1 MVLTAYSALS
11 SATNSSCHRH
21 LRIKVCP
28 SPVGPTRLRKLDI
41 SNGCQDHT
49 VLPSASAPF
58 VGTPAVRSRK
68 SIGPRPA
75 TSYWRARRCRVHR
88 IPHSTFV
95 TTAKRP
101 VGEAGRRDVAADLG
115 YRTIAPTCDRI
126 TRRAIF
132 ACRGCANHHRA
143 NDERLLFRRRPKR
156 RVNSQQGLCG
166 TGPVQRKALLPRT
179 LTRTARW

>member
-58 VGTPAVRSRK
+58 VCAPADRSRK
-68 SIGPRPA
+68 SIGIRPA
-75 TSYWRARRCRVHR
+75 TAIGAHDA
-88 IPHSTFV
+88 IAST
-95 TTAKRP
+95 ASRP
-101 VGEAGRRDVAADLG
+101 NVRDDG
-115 YRTIAPTCDRI
+115 Q
-126 TRRAIF
+126 
-132 ACRGCANHHRA
+132 
-143 NDERLLFRRRPKR
+143 RP
-156 RVNSQQGLCG
+156 SCG
-166 TGPVQRKALLPRT
+166 TGWLKLVEVICP
-179 LTRTARW
+179 TAQAKYFS